1 MVALVCR
8 SMDGMLQHVVVCLPI
23 AIHLK
28 INFLIDT
35 SIHIQNSLST
45 ELDTLSQ
52 GEWTRVRP
60 PR

>member
-35 SIHIQNSLST
+35 YIHI
-45 ELDTLSQ
+45 
-52 GEWTRVRP
+52 
-60 PR
+60 